1 MFQVRGLAT
10 LIFKLFKCSL
20 TYLLNHLQSF
30 KLILMQNMQ
39 KHIGQNVLEEQ
50 IHLSAANVE
59 RMLGM
64 NSLSY
69 EALFV
74 HHGLDPQAFLE
85 FYHLDLGDHL

>member
-1 MFQVRGLAT
+1 
-10 LIFKLFKCSL
+10 
-20 TYLLNHLQSF
+20 
-30 KLILMQNMQ
+30 MQNMQ

-85 FYHLDLGDHL
+85 FYHLDLGDHLWVFFFFFFFLQ